1 MDVLG
6 NEETWKKVL
15 QLVPD
20 DGISLLVNLDVK
32 RELDAEWQDVPSLS
46 STEKWESLVKKL
58 AVKETEKKVLIYS

>member
-32 RELDAEWQDVPSLS
+32 RELEAEWQDVPSLS

>member
-20 DGISLLVNLDVK
+20 DGISLSVNLDVK
-32 RELDAEWQDVPSLS
+32 RELEAEWQDVPSLS